1 MKIKSHK
8 ILNIQ
13 EIYIGQ
19 QKNVTF
25 NLVSPFS
32 TDKAIF
38 GIKIQLEKHSKQ
50 LNTQFHTEKKYSSNM
65 EVLKTAALILK
76 SKTLQRTENRAP
88 KFNFSRL
95 SHSSMEHLPSI
106 V

>member
-1 MKIKSHK
+1 MSKIESSLKKITFLKIKSHK

-19 QKNVTF
+19 QKNFTF

-38 GIKIQLEKHSKQ
+38 GIKIQL
-50 LNTQFHTEKKYSSNM
+50 
-65 EVLKTAALILK
+65 
-76 SKTLQRTENRAP
+76 
-88 KFNFSRL
+88 
-95 SHSSMEHLPSI
+95 
-106 V
+106 